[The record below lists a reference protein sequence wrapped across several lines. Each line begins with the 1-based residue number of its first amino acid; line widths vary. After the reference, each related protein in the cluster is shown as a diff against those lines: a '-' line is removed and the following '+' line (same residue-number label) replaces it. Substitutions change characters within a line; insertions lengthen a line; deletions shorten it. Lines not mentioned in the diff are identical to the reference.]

1 MYPQP
6 NPPVVL
12 DAESLKAG
20 EPSKNS
26 GLYSIAWGEFIELQ
40 VMDKDT
46 WLKNLRATIE
56 SSPRWEISATV
67 DGKVVGGIILVNDDD
82 VHVGPCLSVVAQ
94 YVLPEYRH
102 RGISLHCMR
111 IAMRTAKVFNHKVL
125 AYSHRLGDWRYETIY
140 RRVK

>member
-1 MYPQP
+1 MRPQQD
-6 NPPVVL
+6 PPVIL
-12 DAESLKAG
+12 EAESLKAL

-26 GLYSIAWGEFIELQ
+26 ELYSMAWDEFIELQ
-40 VMDKDT
+40 VMDKET
-46 WLKNLRATIE
+46 WLQNLHNTIE
-56 SSPRWEISATV
+56 ACPRWEVSASI
-67 DGKVVGGIILVNDDD
+67 DGKVVGGIILTNDDD

-102 RGISLHCMR
+102 RSISLHCMR
-111 IAMRTAKVFNHKVL
+111 IAMRTAKAFNHKVL